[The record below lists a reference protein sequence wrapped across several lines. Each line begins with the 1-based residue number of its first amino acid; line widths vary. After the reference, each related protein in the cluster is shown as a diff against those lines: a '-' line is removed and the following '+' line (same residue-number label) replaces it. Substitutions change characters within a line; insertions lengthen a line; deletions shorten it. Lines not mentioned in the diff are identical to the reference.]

1 MPPRGYTVMVHRDG
15 ALDSRQIRLSGWLAR
30 TLLIGGSIFVI
41 GLILAAVLY
50 GPIVAAAG
58 RTPFLD
64 REVARLR
71 AENTRVNEL
80 AHRLDDV
87 EARYARLRNMLG
99 GSVGLPSTSARD
111 GAPGDA
117 EPLYVAPPFVAR
129 APLRADSGA
138 PVTVADTTAVVLSIP
153 SRWPLS
159 VRSFRT
165 RGLAEGDPGAE
176 RHSGLDL
183 AVPVGSDVRAT
194 GGARVKE
201 VGTDS
206 AYGRYVLLEHPQG
219 YESMYG
225 HLSRVIVAA
234 GDSVRA
240 GQVIGLSGNSG
251 RSTAPHLHFEI
262 RRGGQSIDPL
272 TLVREGT

>member
-1 MPPRGYTVMVHRDG
+1 MALRGYTVMVHRDG
-15 ALDSRQIRLSGWLAR
+15 ALESRQVRLSGWLAR
-30 TLLIGGSIFVI
+30 TLLITGSIFVI
-41 GLILAAVLY
+41 GLILAAVFY
-50 GPIVAAAG
+50 GPIVTAAG
-58 RTPFLD
+58 RTPFLE

-99 GSVGLPSTSARD
+99 GSVGLPATSGRD
-111 GAPGDA
+111 EAGAA
-117 EPLYVAPPFVAR
+117 EALYVAPPFLAR
-129 APLRADSGA
+129 APLRSDSGA
-138 PVTVADTTAVVLSIP
+138 PVTVADTTAVVLSVP

-201 VGTDS
+201 IGTDS
-206 AYGRYVLLEHPQG
+206 AYGRFVLLEHPQG

-225 HLSRVIVAA
+225 HLSRVIVAP

>member
-1 MPPRGYTVMVHRDG
+1 MALRGYTVMVHRDG
-15 ALDSRQIRLSGWLAR
+15 ALESRQVRLSGWLAR
-30 TLLIGGSIFVI
+30 TLLITGSIFVI
-41 GLILAAVLY
+41 GLVLVAVLY

-58 RTPFLD
+58 RTPFLE

-99 GSVGLPSTSARD
+99 GSVGLPATSGRD
-111 GAPGDA
+111 EPGAA
-117 EPLYVAPPFVAR
+117 EALYVAPPFLAR
-129 APLRADSGA
+129 APLRSDSGA
-138 PVTVADTTAVVLSIP
+138 PVTVADTTAVVLSVP

-206 AYGRYVLLEHPQG
+206 AYGRFVLLEHPQG

-225 HLSRVIVAA
+225 HLSRVIVAP